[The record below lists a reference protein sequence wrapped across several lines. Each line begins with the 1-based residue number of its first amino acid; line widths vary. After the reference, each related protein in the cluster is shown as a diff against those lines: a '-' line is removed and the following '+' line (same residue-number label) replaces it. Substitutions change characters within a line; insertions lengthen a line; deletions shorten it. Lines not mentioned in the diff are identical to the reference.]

1 MFIFVV
7 HSTYTMTKS
16 NEYYTALI
24 KGVKKHSDAWK
35 RQMKSMESNDSLREK
50 VEKARE
56 KRKLVIHRDLSRPK
70 TNIDISWQLWEE
82 GFEKTYQ
89 EYLVTMESLMENP
102 ASKIHQD
109 ILRFGGL
116 DLETEF
122 RAKASKNSNIG
133 LNALFGV
140 PVAVALFFA
149 VTAISDVKLDNPD
162 FVNFEVGG
170 SNLKRSDLKRKEL
183 RNAEIKNVE
192 LRRTDLSGVDFS
204 GVDLSGIDLSGAKL
218 IHSDLSGAKLIATNL
233 SGVDLRN
240 ANLSGVNLSSADLG
254 GAKLSDADLSDAI
267 LWSKKLGEA
276 VNLNPE
282 QVKKAKNWKK
292 AIYGPEFR
300 KKLRLPENS
309 STTNQNL

>member
-1 MFIFVV
+1 MFVV

-16 NEYYTALI
+16 NEYYKALI

-35 RQMKSMESNDSLREK
+35 RQIDNMESNDSLREK

-56 KRKLVIHRDLSRPK
+56 KRTVVIHRDLSRPN

-82 GFEKTYQ
+82 GFEKAYQ
-89 EYLVTMESLMENP
+89 EYLGTMESLTGDP

-122 RAKASKNSNIG
+122 RAKASKNSRLG
-133 LNALFGV
+133 LNALIGF
-140 PVAVALFFA
+140 PVAIALFFGI
-149 VTAISDVKLDNPD
+149 TAISDVKLDNPD
-162 FVNFEVGG
+162 FVTLELGG
-170 SNLKRSDLKRKEL
+170 TDLKRSDLKRREL
-183 RNAEIKNVE
+183 RNTEIRNVE

-218 IHSDLSGAKLIATNL
+218 IHSDLSGAKLIATDL
-233 SGVDLRN
+233 SGVDFRS

-254 GAKLSDADLSDAI
+254 GAKLSNADLSDAI
-267 LWSKKLGEA
+267 LWNKKLGEA
-276 VNLNPE
+276 INLNTE
-282 QVKKAKNWKK
+282 QIKKAKNWKK
-292 AIYGPEFR
+292 AIYSPEFR
-300 KKLRLPENS
+300 KKLKLPK
-309 STTNQNL
+309 NQRTRK